1 MIYRREEERN
11 KEEEATGGG
20 EDGLEDRWEEW
31 KAGSNPTQSFTEIQ
45 EWPESCAHGS
55 PNLIK
60 YNHWAVC
67 EMILKNN
74 SFEKGLHT
82 LL

>member
-1 MIYRREEERN
+1 MAWRTGRKNGRR
-11 KEEEATGGG
+11 
-20 EDGLEDRWEEW
+20 GL
-31 KAGSNPTQSFTEIQ
+31 NPTQSFTEIH
-45 EWPESCAHGS
+45 EWSESCAQGS

-67 EMILKNN
+67 EIILKNN

>member
-1 MIYRREEERN
+1 MAWR
-11 KEEEATGGG
+11 TG
-20 EDGLEDRWEEW
+20 RQ
-31 KAGSNPTQSFTEIQ
+31 AGSNATQSFTETQ
-45 EWPESCAHGS
+45 EWPESCARGS

-60 YNHWAVC
+60 YNRWAVG

>member
-1 MIYRREEERN
+1 MAWR
-11 KEEEATGGG
+11 TGRQG
-20 EDGLEDRWEEW
+20 
-31 KAGSNPTQSFTEIQ
+31 PTQPRASLKLRSGQNPVGTDLLI
-45 EWPESCAHGS
+45 
-55 PNLIK
+55 IK
-60 YNHWAVC
+60 YNRWAVG